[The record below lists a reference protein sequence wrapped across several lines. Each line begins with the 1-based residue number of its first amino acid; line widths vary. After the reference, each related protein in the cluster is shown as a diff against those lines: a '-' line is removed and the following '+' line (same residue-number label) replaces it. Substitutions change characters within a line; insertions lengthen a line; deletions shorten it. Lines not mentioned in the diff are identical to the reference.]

1 LSGIRNSRAQRGGIP
16 VRAHPPISTTEGF
29 TMSVAMPE
37 TDQAAPDAALV
48 AEIDAIG
55 EAAEPEAPSHDGAA
69 GLDITPIRAIPL
81 SALIRNPSNPRS
93 PVRQKAD
100 PDLLAS
106 VKENGFDPFII
117 TKTDDPSIFMI
128 MDGHRRMD
136 VAEHL
141 KLKEVP
147 YAFDPSLADD
157 PVAHHLIAVITSQH
171 KKPLTAL
178 ETASALFYAAA
189 AGASKTRLS
198 KAYGKKN
205 GSVDQALKVAKLP
218 ETTRSAAAACTYEW
232 DITELAALDE
242 FADDEEA
249 TARLVEAAEENR
261 FAFRVERE
269 RIERAERE
277 QRAAIRAEHEAAGV
291 AVFDE
296 EPDGAVRLSR
306 LRGGEKSP
314 SMSPEMH
321 ADCPGHAAVFES
333 YGTVRVSFYCLDP
346 ETNGHE
352 LAQSYSSQQ
361 AAKPQD
367 KAAKRAVVAGNKDF
381 TAAQSARAAWLRG
394 LISGAGKLEKDKL
407 DRISRFT
414 TLATLTAPDPV
425 RKFPSA
431 MKRAELQA
439 ELLGMAESKP
449 EDFEQAVANAT
460 PRRLMMLQFAT
471 VAAAYEKAATKDTW
485 RTDQPQSE
493 YTGSDRKHARTWL
506 TFCQEVGHNLSP
518 IEEAIVA
525 DETYAPSALPAAP
538 GSLPAAQDAEDE
550 DAEDGEDGEED
561 EEDEADRDRTGP
573 SCDEDEGE
581 DEDDVQDERA
591 EDELTG
597 PESEVQDQSQQ

>member
-1 LSGIRNSRAQRGGIP
+1 
-16 VRAHPPISTTEGF
+16 
-29 TMSVAMPE
+29 MSIAMPE
-37 TDQAAPDAALV
+37 TDQTAPDAALV

-55 EAAEPEAPSHDGAA
+55 ADAGAETNPQDGASA
-69 GLDITPIRAIPL
+69 LEITPIRTIPL
-81 SALIRNPSNPRS
+81 SALIRNPDNPRS
-93 PVRQKAD
+93 PKRQKAD

-117 TKTDDPSIFMI
+117 TKTADPSIFMV

-141 KLKEVP
+141 KSKEVP

-178 ETASALFYAAA
+178 ETASALFQAAA
-189 AGASKTRLS
+189 AGASKSRLS

-306 LRGGEKSP
+306 LRGEEKGST
-314 SMSPEMH
+314 MTAELH
-321 ADCPGHAAVFES
+321 AACPGHAAVFEA
-333 YGTVRVSFYCLDP
+333 YGTVRVSFYCLDI
-346 ETNGHE
+346 EANGHE
-352 LAQSYSSQQ
+352 LWQSYSSQQ

-449 EDFEQAVANAT
+449 EDFEQAVASAS

-485 RTDQPQSE
+485 RTDQPPSE
-493 YTGSDRKHARTWL
+493 YTGADRKHARTWL
-506 TFCQEVGHNLSP
+506 TFCGEVGHNLSP

-525 DETYAPSALPAAP
+525 DATYVPTSLPPAS
-538 GSLPAAQDAEDE
+538 GTLPAAQGEAQDEDDE
-550 DAEDGEDGEED
+550 DADDRDPAAQSSDD
-561 EEDEADRDRTGP
+561 EEDA
-573 SCDEDEGE
+573 SGE
-581 DEDDVQDERA
+581 HSEE
-591 EDELTG
+591 ELTDS
-597 PESEVQDQSQQ
+597 ESEVHDHSQR

>member
-1 LSGIRNSRAQRGGIP
+1 MS
-16 VRAHPPISTTEGF
+16 IS
-29 TMSVAMPE
+29 MPE
-37 TDQAAPDAALV
+37 TDLAAPDAALV

-55 EAAEPEAPSHDGAA
+55 ADAGAEAQSRHDAA
-69 GLDITPIRAIPL
+69 GLEIIPIRTIPL

-93 PVRQKAD
+93 QVRQKAD
-100 PDLLAS
+100 PDLVAS

-141 KLKEVP
+141 KLKDVP

-178 ETASALFYAAA
+178 ETAGALFQAAA
-189 AGASKTRLS
+189 AGASKSTLS

-205 GSVDQALKVAKLP
+205 GSVAQALKVAKLP

-277 QRAAIRAEHEAAGV
+277 QRAAIRAEHEATGV

-306 LRGGEKSP
+306 LRGDSG
-314 SMSPEMH
+314 SMSAELH
-321 ADCPGHAAVFES
+321 AACPGHAAVFES
-333 YGTVRVSFYCLDP
+333 YGTVRVSFYCLDA
-346 ETNGHE
+346 EGNGHE
-352 LAQSYSSQQ
+352 LWQSYSSQQ

-367 KAAKRAVVAGNKDF
+367 KAAKRAVVVGNKDF

-414 TLATLTAPDPV
+414 TLATLNAPDPV

-439 ELLGMAESKP
+439 ELLGMAESSP
-449 EDFEQAVANAT
+449 EDFEQAVASAS

-485 RTDQPQSE
+485 RTDQPPSE
-493 YTGSDRKHARTWL
+493 YTGADRRHARTWL
-506 TFCQEVGHNLSP
+506 TFCREVGHNLSP

-525 DETYAPSALPAAP
+525 DETYVPTPLAAA
-538 GSLPAAQDAEDE
+538 SCTLAAAQEAEDT
-550 DAEDGEDGEED
+550 
-561 EEDEADRDRTGP
+561 EDEADP
-573 SCDEDEGE
+573 SG
-581 DEDDVQDERA
+581 DEDDDEVSNGLVA
-591 EDELTG
+591 EDEPTD
-597 PESEVQDQSQQ
+597 PEFDEQGSSQQ